1 MSQSNTEA
9 PSAQDTL
16 ELRDT
21 RTDKTYNATIR
32 TEGPEGDTYVRAMD
46 LRAVK
51 REPGEFGLLS
61 YDPAFMNTA
70 SCRSAITFID
80 GDKGI
85 LRYRGYPIEQL
96 AENATFLEVAYL
108 LRHGDLPN
116 QGQYDTWVH
125 DITFHTYVHENIRK
139 FLEGFRYEAL
149 NKGLDAG
156 ALGFRLSFK
165 AVSRVSPTR
174 PVAPVTTQTGRLVV
188 EGEEESNCMARN

>member
-21 RTDKTYNATIR
+21 RTGNEYAANIR

-46 LRAVK
+46 IRAVK
-51 REPGEFGLLS
+51 RDAGEFGMLS

-96 AENATFLEVAYL
+96 AENATVLEVAYL
-108 LRHGDLPN
+108 LRHGELPN

-125 DITFHTYVHENIRK
+125 DITFHTYVHENI
-139 FLEGFRYEAL
+139 
-149 NKGLDAG
+149 
-156 ALGFRLSFK
+156 
-165 AVSRVSPTR
+165 
-174 PVAPVTTQTGRLVV
+174 
-188 EGEEESNCMARN
+188 

>member
-96 AENATFLEVAYL
+96 AENATFLRWRTCCATGSC
-108 LRHGDLPN
+108 R
-116 QGQYDTWVH
+116 
-125 DITFHTYVHENIRK
+125 IR
-139 FLEGFRYEAL
+139 GSTTRGCTTSRTTPTCTRISASSW
-149 NKGLDAG
+149 KGSG
-156 ALGFRLSFK
+156 T
-165 AVSRVSPTR
+165 TR
-174 PVAPVTTQTGRLVV
+174 TPCR
-188 EGEEESNCMARN
+188 